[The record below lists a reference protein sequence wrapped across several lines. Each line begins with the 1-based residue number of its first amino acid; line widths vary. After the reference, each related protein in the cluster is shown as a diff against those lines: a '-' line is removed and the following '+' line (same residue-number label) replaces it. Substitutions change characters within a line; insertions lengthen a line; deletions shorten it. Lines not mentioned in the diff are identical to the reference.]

1 MWTILK
7 VFIKFVT
14 ILFLLF
20 LLPRR
25 HMDLCSLTR
34 DPALGFLTTGPPQ
47 KSLEFRNL
55 SSGAKQPVSQLFQEL
70 SLSIK
75 SAIESMYSVWWRRWM
90 EWSFHI
96 MLLFLK
102 ESEFGDWCL
111 YWQLQSLCLSYH
123 DNKPNFR
130 GCLLVS
136 GKEPTEREA
145 LWGSLG
151 LLRGGS
157 GTGYVVQGKSRYL
170 LARYTSSLLLIACIS
185 EIWVSNQRRGL
196 TVATVQHENV
206 LKY

>member
-1 MWTILK
+1 MLQYCFCCLYSIL
-7 VFIKFVT
+7 
-14 ILFLLF
+14 LAS
-20 LLPRR
+20 R
-25 HMDLCSLTR
+25 HMDLSSQGTKTR
-34 DPALGFLTTGPPQ
+34 DPALRFLTTGPPQ

-90 EWSFHI
+90 VWWFHI

-111 YWQLQSLCLSYH
+111 YW
-123 DNKPNFR
+123 R
-130 GCLLVS
+130 GYLLVS
-136 GKEPTEREA
+136 GKAPTERES

-151 LLRGGS
+151 LFGGGS

-170 LARYTSSLLLIACIS
+170 LARYTSNLLLIACIS

-196 TVATVQHENV
+196 TAATVQHENV

>member
-1 MWTILK
+1 MLQYCFCCLYSIL
-7 VFIKFVT
+7 
-14 ILFLLF
+14 LAS
-20 LLPRR
+20 R
-25 HMDLCSLTR
+25 HMDLSSLTR
-34 DPALGFLTTGPPQ
+34 DPALRFLTTGPPQ

-90 EWSFHI
+90 VWWFHI

-123 DNKPNFR
+123 DNRKPNFR
-130 GCLLVS
+130 GYLLVS
-136 GKEPTEREA
+136 GKAQTERES

-151 LLRGGS
+151 LFGGGS

-170 LARYTSSLLLIACIS
+170 LARYTSNLLLIACIS
-185 EIWVSNQRRGL
+185 EILVSNQRRGL

>member
-1 MWTILK
+1 MLQYCFCCLYSIL
-7 VFIKFVT
+7 
-14 ILFLLF
+14 LAS
-20 LLPRR
+20 R
-25 HMDLCSLTR
+25 HMDLSSQGTKTR
-34 DPALGFLTTGPPQ
+34 DPALRFLTTGPPQ

-75 SAIESMYSVWWRRWM
+75 SAIESMYLVWWRRWTV
-90 EWSFHI
+90 WWFHI

-111 YWQLQSLCLSYH
+111 YWQLQSLCLSYY
-123 DNKPNFR
+123 DNRKPNFR
-130 GCLLVS
+130 GYLLAS
-136 GKEPTEREA
+136 GKAPTERES

-151 LLRGGS
+151 LFGGGS

-170 LARYTSSLLLIACIS
+170 LARYTSNLLLIACIS

-196 TVATVQHENV
+196 TAATVQHENV